1 MVNRRQLKTIT
12 WQTGV
17 QASARDWE
25 GMDARQLNRL
35 VSCKSGL
42 VVNRVSCR
50 RLSVEQALCRDGQWV
65 VVAGGACVHV
75 GLQARPR
82 WCCKNDADAG
92 GKLRNDYTE
101 FGGAPVMDGLR

>member
-1 MVNRRQLKTIT
+1 
-12 WQTGV
+12 V
-17 QASARDWE
+17 QD
-25 GMDARQLNRL
+25 
-35 VSCKSGL
+35 
-42 VVNRVSCR
+42 
-50 RLSVEQALCRDGQWV
+50 QALWRHGRWA

-101 FGGAPVMDGLR
+101 FGGAPVDGWAKIGKLSGRSTRSAVAIGRR